1 MNIFIF
7 HRDLRINDNTTL
19 IKQIKECGNIIPI
32 FIFTNDQILKTNN
45 KYFSNNSVQFM
56 IESLHE
62 LADAIKEKNGKLY
75 FFMGDNIKILE
86 SIHKEYKINSIGYN
100 IDYTPYAKKR
110 DSEINKWAKDNDIN
124 IYCEEDYALY
134 NLLNNETI
142 NQTTKNAYLVYTPFK
157 KYCMKN
163 LIVRK
168 PDKFNSF
175 HFYKKDE
182 VNNSKYYMKRKEIN
196 KFYTINE
203 NINVRGGRKNGLKIL
218 SNINNWDHYN
228 KERDTLTYKT
238 TFLGA
243 HNHFSTVSIREV
255 YHNILDKLGKS
266 NGLINELHW
275 RDFYINITYFY
286 PKILQKQIKQ
296 SSKNKALKEKYDDI
310 KWSYN
315 KKLFKLWSLGQT
327 GFPIIDAAMNQL
339 NNTGFMH
346 NRCRMIVASF
356 LCKDLHIDWRLGEQY
371 FATKLVDYDPMSN
384 SGGWQWSAS
393 TGADSQPYFRI
404 FNPWSQQIKFDKD
417 CEYIKKWL
425 PELSS
430 VPTKD
435 IHNWFDTWKNYKDI
449 KYYKPIIDHSKEKD
463 KTLQIFKAV
472 L

>member
-7 HRDLRINDNTTL
+7 HRDIRVIDNTTL
-19 IKQIKECGNIIPI
+19 IKQIKETGNIIPI

-62 LADAIKEKNGKLY
+62 LSNIIKEKNGKLY
-75 FFMGDNIKILE
+75 FFTGDNIKILE
-86 SIHKEYKINSIGYN
+86 SIHKEYKINSVGYN
-100 IDYTPYAKKR
+100 MDYTPYARER
-110 DSEINKWAKDNDIN
+110 DNEINIWAKNNN
-124 IYCEEDYALY
+124 IKIFCEEDYALY
-134 NLLNNETI
+134 NILNNETI
-142 NQTTKNAYLVYTPFK
+142 NQTTQNAYLVFTPFK
-157 KYCMKN
+157 KHCIKT

-175 HFYKKDE
+175 HFYKKNDLKK
-182 VNNSKYYMKRKEIN
+182 NIYYLEDKDIN
-196 KFYTINE
+196 KFYTINKD
-203 NINVRGGRKNGLKIL
+203 INVNGGRKNGLKIL
-218 SNINNWDHYN
+218 SNINNWTQYN
-228 KERDTLTYKT
+228 NKRDILTYKT

-255 YHNILDKLGKS
+255 YYTILDKLGKN

-286 PKILQKQIKQ
+286 PKILQKQINK

-339 NNTGFMH
+339 NKTGFMH

-384 SGGWQWSAS
+384 SGGWQWCAS

-404 FNPWSQQIKFDKD
+404 FNPWSQQIKFDPE
-417 CEYIKKWL
+417 CEYIKNWL
-425 PELSS
+425 PVLSS
-430 VPTKD
+430 IPSKD
-435 IHNWFDTWKNYKDI
+435 IHNWYDKWKDYINV
-449 KYYKPIIDHSKEKD
+449 KYYKPIINHSEEKD
-463 KTLQIFKAV
+463 KTLKIFKSI
-472 L
+472 

>member
-7 HRDLRINDNTTL
+7 HRDLRINDNTTM
-19 IKQIKECGNIIPI
+19 IKIIKEQGSIIPI

-45 KYFSNNSVQFM
+45 KYFSSNSVQFM

-62 LADAIKEKNGKLY
+62 LSDSIKEKNGKLY
-75 FFMGDNIKILE
+75 FFTGDNIKILE
-86 SIHKEYKINSIGYN
+86 SIHKDYKINSIGYN
-100 IDYTPYAKKR
+100 FDYTPYARQR
-110 DSEINKWAKDNDIN
+110 DQMINTWAENNNIK

-134 NLLNNETI
+134 NVRDNQTI
-142 NQTTKNAYLVYTPFK
+142 NQTSKSAYLVFTPFK

-163 LIVRK
+163 LTVRK

-175 HFYKKDE
+175 HFLKKDDL
-182 VNNSKYYMKRKEIN
+182 NNSKYMIKRKDIN
-196 KFYTINE
+196 NFYTANKD
-203 NINVRGGRKNGLKIL
+203 INVNGGRNNGLKIL
-218 SNINNWDHYN
+218 SNINNFGQYD
-228 KERDTLTYKT
+228 KLRDSLTYKT

-255 YHNILDKLGKS
+255 YHKILDKLGKT

-286 PKILQKQIKQ
+286 PRILQGQVHG
-296 SSKNKALKEKYDDI
+296 KNKALKEKYDDI
-310 KWSYN
+310 KWSYSL
-315 KKLFKLWSLGQT
+315 KLFKLWCNGLT

-339 NNTGFMH
+339 NTTGFMH

-356 LCKDLHIDWRLGEQY
+356 LTKDLHIDWRMGEQY

-404 FNPWSQQIKFDKD
+404 FNPWAQQIKFDKD

-425 PELSS
+425 PALAE
-430 VPTKD
+430 VPSKD
-435 IHNWFDTWKNYKDI
+435 IHNWYKVWEDYKDI
-449 KYYKPIIDHSKEKD
+449 EYYKPIIDHTEERD
-463 KTLQIFKAV
+463 KTLKMFKAV
-472 L
+472 